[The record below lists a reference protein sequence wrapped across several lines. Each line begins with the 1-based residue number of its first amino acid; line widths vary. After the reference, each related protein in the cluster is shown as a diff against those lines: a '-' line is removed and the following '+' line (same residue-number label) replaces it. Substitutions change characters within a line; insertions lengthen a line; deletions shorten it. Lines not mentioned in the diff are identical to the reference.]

1 MLGRIDNS
9 MRIGRHI
16 YLLELKV
23 DSSAD
28 DALSQIIERR
38 YDEKFRIELERG
50 YTIHLIGLSFSS
62 EKRNIEEYRE
72 RIIPSSPTDPR

>member
-9 MRIGRHI
+9 MRVGRHI

-23 DSSAD
+23 DESAD
-28 DALSQIIERR
+28 NALSQIRDRR

-62 EKRNIEEYRE
+62 EKRNISEYKEE
-72 RIIPSSPTDPR
+72 IIRQ